1 MGEAVGPQTDRSKIN
16 LSITRR
22 ISLFRLKSA
31 FRRGL
36 PVWPEY
42 GANRMFGKSDLVD
55 SLSRDLARA
64 RDKRDALTSDVTA
77 LSAKIGELEARL
89 AAENDRRERER
100 AASEV
105 EGIKKQVGDRYLAFA
120 SAIVGMRDA
129 TEMAAPIVPDVRE
142 LNELL
147 TVIAAEVANAIDGLV
162 GGLDRRIE
170 ALRAGHGAAESPQS
184 INGSPELPQNSDHVQ
199 RLPEWLPHSKPTEQ
213 ESAED
218 QTTAAA

>member
-1 MGEAVGPQTDRSKIN
+1 
-16 LSITRR
+16 
-22 ISLFRLKSA
+22 
-31 FRRGL
+31 
-36 PVWPEY
+36 
-42 GANRMFGKSDLVD
+42 MFGKNDLVD

-64 RDKRDALTSDVTA
+64 RGKRDALTSNVTA
-77 LSAKIGELEARL
+77 LTAKIAELEARL

-105 EGIKKQVGDRYLAFA
+105 EGIKKQVRDRHLAFA

-129 TEMAAPIVPDVRE
+129 TEMAAPLVPDARE

-147 TVIAAEVANAIDGLV
+147 TVIAAEIANAIDGLV

-170 ALRAGHGAAESPQS
+170 ALRAGHGAAEPPPSV
-184 INGSPELPQNSDHVQ
+184 NGSPELPQNGDH
-199 RLPEWLPHSKPTEQ
+199 LPEWLPHSKPTKQ

-218 QTTAAA
+218 QCSTAAA

>member
-1 MGEAVGPQTDRSKIN
+1 
-16 LSITRR
+16 
-22 ISLFRLKSA
+22 
-31 FRRGL
+31 
-36 PVWPEY
+36 
-42 GANRMFGKSDLVD
+42 MFGKSDLVD

-77 LSAKIGELEARL
+77 LTTKIAELEARL

-120 SAIVGMRDA
+120 SAVVGMRDA

-147 TVIAAEVANAIDGLV
+147 TVIATEVANAIDGLV
-162 GGLDRRIE
+162 GGLDQRIE
-170 ALRAGHGAAESPQS
+170 ALRAGHDAAEPQS
-184 INGSPELPQNSDHVQ
+184 INGSPALPQNNDH
-199 RLPEWLPHSKPTEQ
+199 LPEWLPHGKPTK
-213 ESAED
+213 SAED
-218 QTTAAA
+218 QSNTAAA